1 MTGRSSW
8 VVVRRVDGMYLLM
21 IVVAGAIVDA
31 MKRAELSAR
40 EGRVVEI

>member
-8 VVVRRVDGMYLLM
+8 VVVRRVDEMYLLM
-21 IVVAGAIVDA
+21 IVVAGAIVDV